1 MEDIDV
7 SQLPQGWYVDEE
19 GYISLTDK
27 VSDYWEVT
35 AGCLIR
41 HHLIPRRGRM
51 TLEALPKDCPVPTD
65 ALDRV
70 KVTMV
75 HLPEGKSKLFTDD
88 GTDTSPPHDSHQ
100 AWTGCTIF
108 QLNGTTRKELA
119 MYTGAHQAFTSAK
132 QEAKSQKLAKAKKF
146 KKEKN
151 GVNERTLGPDER
163 AMFKEAKVKELKSF
177 FDHGVWEF
185 QHKSET
191 DEARTLTSRMILK

>member
-1 MEDIDV
+1 
-7 SQLPQGWYVDEE
+7 
-19 GYISLTDK
+19 
-27 VSDYWEVT
+27 
-35 AGCLIR
+35 
-41 HHLIPRRGRM
+41 M

-88 GTDTSPPHDSHQ
+88 GTNTSPPPDSHQ

-119 MYTGAHQAFTSAK
+119 MYTGTHQAFTSAK

-191 DEARTLTSRMILK
+191 DEARTLTSRMIRYDAILARDKPFVKVGQRSSIFLCLFVLVSSLRLPHNPWLPARQSGAL